1 MLDAG
6 ASEAKVLLLL
16 YANGDGVSF
25 FDTRTNKG
33 DESISWIIEK
43 KNNQVKRTYAVLKI
57 RPLTWPQKW
66 TWVVFEI

>member
-1 MLDAG
+1 MSGLPATGVQPDMLDAG

-33 DESISWIIEK
+33 DESIS
-43 KNNQVKRTYAVLKI
+43 
-57 RPLTWPQKW
+57 
-66 TWVVFEI
+66 